1 MYRQLR
7 SAPQGNEVK
16 PRYAAALALG
26 VAAMA
31 ALSGCSAVA
40 DYNRMLA
47 ENHSGHQAAM
57 DEYSYC
63 TAYNSHTSDCGR
75 LLSAVDSTVLLD
87 PPAPSPKSK

>member
-1 MYRQLR
+1 MSMNLR
-7 SAPQGNEVK
+7 H
-16 PRYAAALALG
+16 AAALALV

-40 DYNRMLA
+40 DYNRMLE
-47 ENHSGHQAAM
+47 ENQTGHQAAM

-63 TAYNSHTSDCGR
+63 TAYNYHTSDCGS

-87 PPAPSPKSK
+87 PPASRMNPPLKGN